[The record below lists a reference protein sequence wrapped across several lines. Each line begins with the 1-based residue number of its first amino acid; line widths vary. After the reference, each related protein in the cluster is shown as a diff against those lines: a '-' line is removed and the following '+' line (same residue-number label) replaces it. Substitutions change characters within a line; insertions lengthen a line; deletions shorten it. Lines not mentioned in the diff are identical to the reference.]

1 MSHPALGLP
10 PADPTAGLPAAAA
23 QLRARGPRLA
33 ATGLEEALRRDP
45 TLSERHDEVALRELL
60 RDSHRHLE
68 QLAQAL
74 ETGEARFVTQYAEWL
89 QPPYRR
95 RKVPAADQRTLLLGL
110 RDACAGVLAPA
121 ELQALNGYVQS
132 WVKVLAFHQ
141 RLPGDHR
148 GNAAVR
154 FIWKGAGI
162 LDESIV

>member
-1 MSHPALGLP
+1 LHPKRTFARFSLAGDSL
-10 PADPTAGLPAAAA
+10 ARIIAVANQKGGVGKTTTAVN
-23 QLRARGPRLA
+23 LA
-33 ATGLEEALRRDP
+33 AC
-45 TLSERHDEVALRELL
+45 
-60 RDSHRHLE
+60 
-68 QLAQAL
+68 LA
-74 ETGEARFVTQYAEWL
+74 
-89 QPPYRR
+89 
-95 RKVPAADQRTLLLGL
+95 AADQRTLLLGL

>member
-23 QLRARGPRLA
+23 QLRANQARL
-33 ATGLEEALRRDP
+33 TKVGLEEAARRDP
-45 TLSERHDEVALRELL
+45 SLTARHDELALRELL
-60 RDSHRHLE
+60 RDSDRHLE

-110 RDACAGVLAPA
+110 RDACAAVLSPA
-121 ELQALNGYVQS
+121 ELEVLNGYVQA

-154 FIWKGAGI
+154 FVWKGAGI
-162 LDESIV
+162 LDDSIV

>member
-10 PADPTAGLPAAAA
+10 PADPTAGLPHAAAR
-23 QLRARGPRLA
+23 LRADRARLT
-33 ATGLEEALRRDP
+33 ATGLQAALRRDP
-45 TLSERHDEVALRELL
+45 SLAERHDEVALRELL
-60 RDSHRHLE
+60 ADSDRHLE

-74 ETGEARFVTQYAEWL
+74 ETGEARFVKGYAEWL

-95 RKVPAADQRTLLLGL
+95 RRVSARDQRMLLVGL
-110 RDACAGVLAPA
+110 RDAAAAVLSPA
-121 ELQALNGYVQS
+121 EIDVLNGYVQA

-141 RLPGDHR
+141 RLPGDHA

-162 LDESIV
+162 LDDSIV